1 MCCLPLSVA
10 NSPSFSAFNPASS
23 YKVHIIGEDRHD
35 EGPIDMPLV
44 KIGMMRGPVD
54 MPLVKRGMMRGPVD
68 MPLVKIGMMR
78 GWVYPHA
85 EKTEGAK
92 FIYPSNIHTIILHT
106 YTTNNKN
113 QEWKKLS
120 SIRYSHASSAIGI

>member
-23 YKVHIIGEDRHD
+23 YKGNIIGEDRHD
-35 EGPIDMPLV
+35 EGSHRHATGEDRHDE
-44 KIGMMRGPVD
+44 G
-54 MPLVKRGMMRGPVD
+54 
-68 MPLVKIGMMR
+68 

-106 YTTNNKN
+106 YTTNNKIRN
-113 QEWKKLS
+113 GKNCHLS
-120 SIRYSHASSAIGI
+120 DIHTPLRQ

>member
-44 KIGMMRGPVD
+44 KR
-54 MPLVKRGMMRGPVD
+54 
-68 MPLVKIGMMR
+68 GMMR

-106 YTTNNKN
+106 YTTNNKIRN
-113 QEWKKLS
+113 GKNCHLS
-120 SIRYSHASSAIGI
+120 DIHTTLRQ

>member
-44 KIGMMRGPVD
+44 KIGMMRGLGVSSC
-54 MPLVKRGMMRGPVD
+54 RENR
-68 MPLVKIGMMR
+68 R
-78 GWVYPHA
+78 S
-85 EKTEGAK
+85 E
-92 FIYPSNIHTIILHT
+92 IH
-106 YTTNNKN
+106 
-113 QEWKKLS
+113 LS
-120 SIRYSHASSAIGI
+120 Q

>member
-35 EGPIDMPLV
+35 ERSHRHA
-44 KIGMMRGPVD
+44 IGEDRHDEG
-54 MPLVKRGMMRGPVD
+54 
-68 MPLVKIGMMR
+68 

-85 EKTEGAK
+85 EKTEVTK

-113 QEWKKLS
+113 RNGKNCHLS
-120 SIRYSHASSAIGI
+120 DIHTPLRQ

>member
-35 EGPIDMPLV
+35 EGSHRHA
-44 KIGMMRGPVD
+44 IGEERDDEGS
-54 MPLVKRGMMRGPVD
+54 RRHA
-68 MPLVKIGMMR
+68 IGEER
-78 GWVYPHA
+78 HDEGGWVYPHA
-85 EKTEGAK
+85 EKTEVTK

-120 SIRYSHASSAIGI
+120 SIRYSHASSAIGM

>member
-23 YKVHIIGEDRHD
+23 YKVHAIGEERHD
-35 EGPIDMPLV
+35 EG
-44 KIGMMRGPVD
+44 
-54 MPLVKRGMMRGPVD
+54 
-68 MPLVKIGMMR
+68 

-85 EKTEGAK
+85 EKTEVTK

-106 YTTNNKN
+106 YTTNNKIRN
-113 QEWKKLS
+113 GKNCHLS
-120 SIRYSHASSAIGI
+120 DIHTPLRQ

>member
-35 EGPIDMPLV
+35 EGSHRHA
-44 KIGMMRGPVD
+44 IGEERHDEG
-54 MPLVKRGMMRGPVD
+54 
-68 MPLVKIGMMR
+68 

-106 YTTNNKN
+106 YTTNNKIRN
-113 QEWKKLS
+113 GKNCHLS
-120 SIRYSHASSAIGI
+120 DIHTPLRQ

>member
-1 MCCLPLSVA
+1 MS
-10 NSPSFSAFNPASS
+10 
-23 YKVHIIGEDRHD
+23 
-35 EGPIDMPLV
+35 LV
-44 KIGMMRGPVD
+44 KIGMMRGPID

-106 YTTNNKN
+106 YTTNNKIRN
-113 QEWKKLS
+113 GKNCHLS
-120 SIRYSHASSAIGI
+120 DIHTTLRQ

>member
-23 YKVHIIGEDRHD
+23 YKAHIIGADRHDEGSRGHAISEDRHDEGSHRHAIGEDRHD
-35 EGPIDMPLV
+35 EG
-44 KIGMMRGPVD
+44 
-54 MPLVKRGMMRGPVD
+54 
-68 MPLVKIGMMR
+68 

-85 EKTEGAK
+85 EKTEGAR

-106 YTTNNKN
+106 YTTNNKIRN
-113 QEWKKLS
+113 GKNCHLS
-120 SIRYSHASSAIGI
+120 DIHTPLRQ

>member
-35 EGPIDMPLV
+35 EGPHRQA
-44 KIGMMRGPVD
+44 IGEDRHDEG
-54 MPLVKRGMMRGPVD
+54 
-68 MPLVKIGMMR
+68 

-120 SIRYSHASSAIGI
+120 SIRYSHASSAIGM

>member
-35 EGPIDMPLV
+35 EGSHRHA
-44 KIGMMRGPVD
+44 IGEDRHDEG
-54 MPLVKRGMMRGPVD
+54 
-68 MPLVKIGMMR
+68 

-106 YTTNNKN
+106 YTTNNKIRN
-113 QEWKKLS
+113 GKNCHLS
-120 SIRYSHASSAIGI
+120 DIHTPLRQ